1 MKLLGIANV
10 DFDVILVCLRLV
22 RSSISLICWRRSG
35 SVMAQCITCSDFKK
49 GYVSVRTEVLYN
61 LLIEYG
67 MPRNIDGLIKMCLN
81 ETYSTVL
88 IGKIC
93 PTVFLLRTS

>member
-1 MKLLGIANV
+1 
-10 DFDVILVCLRLV
+10 
-22 RSSISLICWRRSG
+22 
-35 SVMAQCITCSDFKK
+35 MAQCITCSDFKK

-93 PTVFLLRTS
+93 PTVFSSERPETRKRFLSIAFIFAICQ